1 MFTLFYFRVDSCTYI
16 QNSRGRQQWLDP
28 AARKLLCCVKTHVD
42 ACVEL
47 TMAQTQNNIKKT
59 SSSDLLTCGNGKGE
73 TLFERNK
80 KDLIPG
86 VQWKL
91 TRVYREN
98 SS

>member
-1 MFTLFYFRVDSCTYI
+1 M
-16 QNSRGRQQWLDP
+16 
-28 AARKLLCCVKTHVD
+28 
-42 ACVEL
+42 EL